1 MSAAQHDHRPLCP
14 DKILS
19 VNGEPLGSRYL
30 LDQEIGH
37 GGMGVVWRGHDRV
50 SGAVYAI
57 KILRPGYAA
66 DATAVARFVRERTAL
81 MAFRHPHVVTLH
93 DMIVEGDRLAL
104 VMDFVPGGDLNK
116 LRKDSG
122 GRVPPAEA
130 AGLAAQVADALAAA
144 HASGITHRD
153 IKPENVLIAD
163 GPHVLLA
170 DFGIARIADQ
180 SRDTTTGSVLGT
192 AEYLAPEL
200 ISGQE
205 PGPAG
210 DLYSLGATL
219 YELIAGQPPFTGN
232 TAAVLHA
239 HVSAAPKR
247 PAEASDEMWA
257 LISRCLAKA
266 PADRPAATE
275 AAAALTR
282 LSADAPAQAP
292 TNPLPAD
299 SPAWSGPTGA
309 FHEVAM
315 RPLDELSE
323 RPTVA
328 TRRRVPSRTAMI
340 ASAVLIAVAIA
351 AVILVNP
358 FKSAAVRPTA
368 STGLAASPAASAV
381 ATSQPSTTRAAKTKT
396 AKTKA
401 TTQAAA
407 STTSQQAAAGQQSTA
422 PSSAT
427 SAVAKTSPSPVSDNT
442 GWECSADSTQD
453 TTHGK
458 TLKSCIEIQGTTV
471 NLQGYAWTIPA
482 GLAASGEY
490 EQVEIVLHTSSGD
503 IGHYMS
509 PDCAAGTCEYSV
521 SVTESPG
528 TYWAQA
534 DFFWDGSNTYQAG
547 FTPEVTVTG

>member
-1 MSAAQHDHRPLCP
+1 
-14 DKILS
+14 
-19 VNGEPLGSRYL
+19 
-30 LDQEIGH
+30 
-37 GGMGVVWRGHDRV
+37 MGVVWRGHDRM

-57 KILRPGYAA
+57 KILRPSYAS
-66 DATAVARFVRERTAL
+66 DEVAVARFVRERTAL
-81 MAFRHPHVVTLH
+81 MAFRHPHVVTVH

-116 LRKDSG
+116 LRRDRG
-122 GRVPPAEA
+122 GQVPPGEA

-144 HASGITHRD
+144 HAAGITHRD
-153 IKPENVLIAD
+153 IKPENVLLV
-163 GPHVLLA
+163 GERHVLLA
-170 DFGIARIADQ
+170 DFGIARLAGQ
-180 SRDTTTGSVLGT
+180 SRDTTTGMVLGT

-210 DLYSLGATL
+210 DMYSLGATL

-232 TAAVLHA
+232 PAAVLHA
-239 HVSAAPKR
+239 HVSAPPKR

-266 PADRPAATE
+266 PADRPVAAE
-275 AAAALTR
+275 AAATLSR
-282 LSADAPAQAP
+282 LAADAPGATQP
-292 TNPLPAD
+292 TTDATMAAGLVATATDPLPMPAETG
-299 SPAWSGPTGA
+299 SRPAWAGPTGP

-315 RPLDELSE
+315 RPLEELSG
-323 RPTVA
+323 RPTSQNK
-328 TRRRVPSRTAMI
+328 RRIPSRTAMI
-340 ASAVLIAVAIA
+340 ASAAVVLVAIA
-351 AVILVNP
+351 AVVVINP
-358 FKSAAVRPTA
+358 FRSTAANQA
-368 STGLAASPAASAV
+368 AATGLVASPSATAAAG
-381 ATSQPSTTRAAKTKT
+381 QPSTTSAT
-396 AKTKA
+396 KTKA
-401 TTQAAA
+401 AKAKGAASTASRQATSGQQSSAPSGGTTTAAA
-407 STTSQQAAAGQQSTA
+407 STPPTT
-422 PSSAT
+422 P
-427 SAVAKTSPSPVSDNT
+427 SDNT

-458 TLKSCIEIQGTTV
+458 TLKSCIKIDGSTV
-471 NLQGYAWTIPA
+471 ELQGYAWTIPA
-482 GLAASGEY
+482 GLAPSGEY